1 MAIGLM
7 LAIGAVSISVSQDLY
22 LKNDLEIATISLS
35 QTIREAQMMAK
46 EGYRDSRWGVKVQQ
60 EELTLYKGTSYD
72 SRDTTF
78 DEKITIPK
86 GVEITGVDDFNFSKL
101 EGEPQTSGNI
111 SLKISS
117 YENNISV
124 NEKGIL
130 SY

>member
-1 MAIGLM
+1 M

-35 QTIREAQMMAK
+35 QTVREAQMMAK

-72 SRDTTF
+72 SRDTIF

>member
-35 QTIREAQMMAK
+35 QTVREAQMMAK

-111 SLKISS
+111 NLKISS